1 MDYEFNKGTL
11 AIIPNGENNSLVY
24 EDFNQYNVEKNPYSI
39 MEESCIYYGSTYS
52 GRKDSS
58 KYLLGAEY
66 KVPILVDELNNII
79 ALPTTS
85 PFSKDCIWLSL
96 NRIKKI
102 DRVSDFVTKVV
113 FDNDLNLNIPCSFRS
128 IESQISRAYRLEF
141 LTRKRR
147 EFFLSKENS

>member
-11 AIIPNGENNSLVY
+11 AILPNGEEASVVY
-24 EDFNQYNVEKNPYSI
+24 EDFNKYDITKNPYKI
-39 MEESCIYYGSTYS
+39 MEESCMYYGSTYY

-66 KVPILVDELNNII
+66 KVPILVDELNNLI

-96 NRIKKI
+96 TRIKKI
-102 DRVSDFVTKVV
+102 EKVSDFVTKII
-113 FDNDLNLNIPCSFRS
+113 FDNDLSVNIPCSYRS

-147 EFFLSKENS
+147 EFFNSKNS

>member
-11 AIIPNGENNSLVY
+11 AIIPNGEESSTIY
-24 EDFNQYNVEKNPYSI
+24 EDFNQYDVDKDPFKI
-39 MEESCIYYGSTYS
+39 MEDSCIYYGSTYN

-96 NRIKKI
+96 TRIKKI
-102 DRVSDFVTKVV
+102 DRVSDFITKVV
-113 FDNDLNLNIPCSFRS
+113 FDNDLSINVPCSYRS
-128 IESQISRAYRLEF
+128 VESQISRAYRLEF

-147 EFFLSKENS
+147 EYFLNNNI

>member
-11 AIIPNGENNSLVY
+11 AIIPNGEEDSLVY
-24 EDFNQYNVEKNPYSI
+24 EDFNKYNINKNPYRI
-39 MEESCIYYGSTYS
+39 MEDSCMYYGSTYY

-66 KVPILVDELNNII
+66 KVPILVDELNNLI

-96 NRIKKI
+96 TRIKKI
-102 DRVSDFVTKVV
+102 EKVSDFVTKII
-113 FDNDLNLNIPCSFRS
+113 FDNDLSVNIPCSYRS

-147 EFFLSKENS
+147 EYFNGKNS